1 MDTNEQQ
8 VTHAAPADDDEVWTP
23 AQLGKFLGYKPETI
37 RGYATT
43 HPDRLPPRISGLK
56 RPRWLRS
63 VAMAWARDGS
73 KRDPNAI
80 VQQPEQPREP
90 RKPQVGR
97 PRKTPAH

>member
-1 MDTNEQQ
+1 METNEQQ
-8 VTHAAPADDDEVWTP
+8 SKTAAQDDDEVWTP
-23 AQLGKFLGYKPETI
+23 AQLGKFLGYKAETI
-37 RGYATT
+37 RSYSTV
-43 HPDRLPPRISGLK
+43 HPDRLPPRIKGLK

-73 KRDPNAI
+73 KREALDVEEKPA
-80 VQQPEQPREP
+80 PPREP